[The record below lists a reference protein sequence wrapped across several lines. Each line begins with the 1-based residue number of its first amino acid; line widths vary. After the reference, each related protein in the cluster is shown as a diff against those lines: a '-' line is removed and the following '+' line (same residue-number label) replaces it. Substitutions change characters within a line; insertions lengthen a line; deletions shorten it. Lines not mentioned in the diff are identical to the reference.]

1 MAIIL
6 GIDLG
11 TQSVKSSLLD
21 TQKGVIQTEAKAYEI
36 KVPKPRYAEQDPEE
50 WWEATKYVLAKLK
63 ASCEKE
69 FGAIEAIGLTG
80 QMHGL
85 VALDKS
91 YKPVIPAIIW
101 LDQRSEKQVAEI
113 EERIPF
119 SEIASVIHNRIFT
132 GFAFPSLLWLKENE
146 PAVYSKIYKICCPKD
161 YIRMKLTG
169 EIACEVTDASS
180 TTIFDVP
187 KRDWYFDAI
196 DKFGLGRD
204 KFPKCYESTEV
215 AGRISASVSAETG
228 LAKGTKV
235 VYGSGDQSAHSIGNG
250 AYHSGVLICNI
261 GTGGV
266 IATYSKHDVFDKQL
280 RIHSFCNAIDNSY
293 VVFGAMLAGGLSLN
307 WLKNKVLDIEEY
319 SDVSSLAADVT
330 AGSEGLIYL
339 PYLCGE
345 RTPHMNAGATGMLFG
360 LKYLHDRKYLS
371 RAVMEGVSFAL
382 KDSVL
387 VLEEVGI
394 KADRIIASGGGAKSE
409 VWLQIQADIF
419 DKEIQVISTEEQA
432 TLGACII
439 AGLGTGI
446 FNSTKE
452 ACNRFVKFEDR
463 VYCPDRKN
471 VNKYNEL
478 FEIYQS
484 LYQRN
489 KDLMTL

>member
-21 TQKGVIQTEAKAYEI
+21 TQKGIIHTEAMAYEI

-63 ASCEKE
+63 ASCVSE
-69 FGAIEAIGLTG
+69 FSAIEAIGLTG

-91 YKPVIPAIIW
+91 YKPVFPAIIW

-113 EERIPF
+113 EERISF
-119 SEIASVIHNRIFT
+119 SEMASVIHNRTFT
-132 GFAFPSLLWLKENE
+132 GFAFPSLLWLKENK
-146 PAVYSKIYKICCPKD
+146 PSVYKDIYKICCPKD

-169 EIACEVTDASS
+169 NIATEVSDASS
-180 TTIFDVP
+180 TTIFDMP
-187 KRDWYFDAI
+187 KRDWYYDAI
-196 DKFGLGRD
+196 DRFGLDRD
-204 KFPKCYESTEV
+204 KFPECYESTEI
-215 AGRISASVSAETG
+215 AGKVCASVSAETG
-228 LAKGTKV
+228 LSKGIEV
-235 VYGSGDQSAHSIGNG
+235 IYGSGDQPAHSIGNG
-250 AYHSGVLICNI
+250 AYQSGVLICNI

-266 IATYSKHDVFDKQL
+266 VTTYSKRDVFDEQL
-280 RIHSFCNAIDNSY
+280 RIHSFCNAIDNAY
-293 VVFGAMLAGGLSLN
+293 VVFGAMLSGGLSLN
-307 WLKNKVLDIEEY
+307 WLKNKVLNVKEY
-319 SDVSSLAADVT
+319 NEISSFAADVP

-345 RTPHMNAGATGMLFG
+345 RTPHMDASATGMLFG
-360 LKYLHDRKYLS
+360 LKYLHDRKHIS
-371 RAVMEGVSFAL
+371 RAVMEGVTFAL

-394 KADRIIASGGGAKSE
+394 RADRIIASGGGAKSK
-409 VWLQIQADIF
+409 VWLQMEADIF
-419 DKEIQVISTEEQA
+419 NKEIQVINVEEQA

-446 FNSTKE
+446 FSSTKE
-452 ACNRFVKFEDR
+452 ACDKFVTFQDK
-463 VYCPDRKN
+463 VYYPDQKN
-471 VNKYNEL
+471 VNRYDEL
-478 FEIYQS
+478 FEVYQK

-489 KDLMTL
+489 KDLMAL

>member
-21 TQKGVIQTEAKAYEI
+21 TQKGVIHTESRVYEI
-36 KVPKPRYAEQDPEE
+36 NVPKPRYAEQDPEE
-50 WWEATKYVLAKLK
+50 WWKATKHVLAKLK

-69 FGAIEAIGLTG
+69 FNAIEAIGLTG

-85 VALDKS
+85 VTLDRD
-91 YKPVIPAIIW
+91 YKPVLPAIVW

-113 EERIPF
+113 EEAMSF
-119 SEIASVIHNRIFT
+119 AEIASVIHNRIFT
-132 GFAFPSLLWLKENE
+132 GFAFPSLLWLKENK
-146 PAVYSKIYKICCPKD
+146 PSVYRNIYKICCPKD

-169 EIACEVTDASS
+169 EIATEVSDASS
-180 TTIFDVP
+180 TTIFNMK
-187 KRDWYFDAI
+187 KRNWYYDAI
-196 DKFGLGRD
+196 DRFGLERD
-204 KFPKCYESTEV
+204 IFPKCYESTEI
-215 AGRISASVSAETG
+215 AGKLSSSACTETG
-228 LAKGTKV
+228 LRKGIKV
-235 VYGSGDQSAHSIGNG
+235 VYGSGDQPAQSIGNG

-266 IATYSKHDVFDKQL
+266 ISTYSKRDVFDEKL
-280 RIHSFCNAIDNSY
+280 RIHSFCNAIDDAY
-293 VVFGAMLAGGLSLN
+293 VIFGAILSGGLSLN
-307 WLKNKVLDIEEY
+307 WLKNKVFEVEEY
-319 SDVSSLAADVT
+319 NEISSYAENAC

-345 RTPHMNAGATGMLFG
+345 RTPHMDPNATGMLFG
-360 LKYLHDRKYLS
+360 LKYLHDRKYIS
-371 RAVMEGVSFAL
+371 RAVMEGVAFAL

-394 KADRIIASGGGAKSE
+394 KADRMIASGGGAKSE

-419 DKEIQVISTEEQA
+419 NKEIKVTDVEEQA

-446 FNSTKE
+446 FKSTKE
-452 ACNRFVKFEDR
+452 ACDRFVTFEDKL
-463 VYCPDRKN
+463 YYPDQKN
-471 VNKYNEL
+471 VNKYKEL
-478 FEIYQS
+478 FEVYQE
-484 LYQRN
+484 LYKRN
-489 KDLMTL
+489 KDLMAL